1 MSIKHKLQHGRWIIR
16 RSIWPYE
23 DGWGTYHPRS
33 MTVLDTGLTK
43 VEAERRCDKLNDGD
57 YS

>member
-1 MSIKHKLQHGRWIIR
+1 MNIWRKIRKGRWVVR

-23 DGWGTYHPRS
+23 HGWGTYHPRS

-43 VEAERRCDKLNDGD
+43 TEAERRRDKLNDGD
-57 YS
+57 YT